1 MLGNFMESSRGQF
14 VRSIPPKAFQ
24 TEVVAQSIDI
34 SSLVDQYIQVV
45 NIQRPGQLDNQP
57 RVEVNESLG
66 ILAFAYEKLRNSVEY
81 REDQVLLRGAIK
93 RILKRRLNPLWQY
106 ESIAS
111 ALIRELIWAR
121 YLKNDSIPET
131 KIEEIES
138 ILRKYNVLRL
148 SVMKLKDAEDWQD
161 WILGIAACD
170 IEQVLVDR
178 KSSNALAEV
187 MYQTFSHHVSLTG
200 IAEHEQD
207 IQIYLAIHRALL
219 KSDAILMTYHLFLLN
234 AVGWKEATEAEAAQY
249 VPELAKLRSLVA
261 SQLQHPK
268 AQDLAR
274 IVKRHTPPYI
284 ILADVVND
292 GPDLARSW
300 LAQPDQ
306 LRARV
311 ESACQTRYGAMRQRV
326 VRAIIRSAI
335 YILITKMLVALLLEI
350 PYDNY
355 FYGAIHWGQL
365 AFNVG
370 FPPLFM
376 AALGLSIK
384 TPSQRNTDMIFSKM
398 LGIIAGE
405 LPPEQYSVA
414 KKSAIF
420 SPIMTTIYWLSS
432 LGMVAL
438 VSWVLWQYGFTPM
451 AIGLFIFFF
460 GVVVFFAYRV
470 RQIATELSV
479 VKEKQN
485 ILEGLINLITLPF
498 LRLGFKLSAEFG
510 KLNVFAFILDVLL
523 EAPFKLILD
532 LTEHWLNFVRQKQE
546 EMVER
551 QEY

>member
-1 MLGNFMESSRGQF
+1 
-14 VRSIPPKAFQ
+14 
-24 TEVVAQSIDI
+24 
-34 SSLVDQYIQVV
+34 
-45 NIQRPGQLDNQP
+45 
-57 RVEVNESLG
+57 
-66 ILAFAYEKLRNSVEY
+66 LAFAYEKLRNSVEY

-93 RILKRRLNPLWQY
+93 RILKRRLNPMWQY

-121 YLKNDSIPET
+121 YLKNDSILET
-131 KIEEIES
+131 KIEEIETM
-138 ILRKYNVLRL
+138 LRKYNVLRQ
-148 SVMKLKDAEDWQD
+148 SVMKMREAEDWQD

-178 KSSNALAEV
+178 HASNALAEV
-187 MYQTFSHHVSLTG
+187 MYQSFSKHVQIDGL
-200 IAEHEQD
+200 AEHEREV
-207 IQIYLAIHRALL
+207 QIYLAIHRALL
-219 KSDAILMTYHLFLLN
+219 RSDAILMTYHLFLLN
-234 AVGWKEATEAEAAQY
+234 AVGWKEATEQDAVSY
-249 VPELAKLRSLVA
+249 IPELTRIRSLVT

-274 IVKRHTPPYI
+274 IVKRHTPPYV

-292 GPDLARSW
+292 GPELARSW
-300 LAQPDQ
+300 LSQPDQ
-306 LRARV
+306 LRSRV
-311 ESACQTRYGAMRQRV
+311 ESACQIRYEAMRQRV

-335 YILITKMLVALLLEI
+335 YILLTKILLAALLEI

-355 FYGAIHWGQL
+355 FYGSVHWGQL

-384 TPSQRNTDMIFSKM
+384 TPSQRNTDIIFSRM

-405 LPPEQYSVA
+405 MPQEQYSVA

-432 LGMVAL
+432 LGMLLL
-438 VSWVLWQYGFTPM
+438 VGWLLWNANFTLM
-451 AIGLFIFFF
+451 GIGLFIFFF

-470 RQIATELSV
+470 RQIATELSII
-479 VKEKQN
+479 KEKQN
-485 ILEGLINLITLPF
+485 ILEGFVHLITLPF
-498 LRLGFKLSAEFG
+498 LRLGFRLSAEFG

>member
-1 MLGNFMESSRGQF
+1 MDSSRGQF
-14 VRSIPPKAFQ
+14 VKSVPAASFQ
-24 TEVVAQSIDI
+24 TEAVVQGIDI
-34 SSLVDQYIQVV
+34 SPLVDQYIKVV
-45 NIQRPGQLDNQP
+45 AGQQFGRNSSEP

-131 KIEEIES
+131 KIDEIES
-138 ILRKYNVLRL
+138 MLRKYNVLRQ
-148 SVMKLKDAEDWQD
+148 SVMKVKESEDWQD
-161 WILGIAACD
+161 WIIGIAACD

-178 KSSNALAEV
+178 QSSNALAEV
-187 MYQTFSHHVSLTG
+187 MYQSFSSQVH
-200 IAEHEQD
+200 IAGLAEYERD
-207 IQIYLAIHRALL
+207 VQIYLAIHRALL
-219 KSDAILMTYHLFLLN
+219 RSDAILMTYHLFLLN
-234 AVGWKEATEAEAAQY
+234 AVGWKEATEQEAERY
-249 VPELAKLRSLVA
+249 VPELARLRSLIT
-261 SQLQHPK
+261 SQLQHPQ
-268 AQDLAR
+268 AQELAR

-284 ILADVVND
+284 ILADVVSD

-300 LAQPDQ
+300 LSQPDQ

-311 ESACQTRYGAMRQRV
+311 EVACQTRYGAMRQRV
-326 VRAIIRSAI
+326 VRAIVRSAI

-355 FYGAIHWGQL
+355 FYGEVHWGQL

-376 AALGLSIK
+376 AVLGLSIK
-384 TPSQRNTDMIFSKM
+384 TPSSRNTDMIFTRM

-405 LPPEQYSVA
+405 LPAEQYSIA

-420 SPIMTTIYWLSS
+420 SPIMSTIYWLSS
-432 LGMVAL
+432 LGTFVL
-438 VSWVLWQYGFTPM
+438 VGWLLWQLNFTPM
-451 AIGLFIFFF
+451 GIGLFLFFF

-470 RQIATELSV
+470 RMIATELSV

-485 ILEGLINLITLPF
+485 FLDGFLNLITLPF
-498 LRLGFKLSAEFG
+498 LRLGFRLSAEFG

-523 EAPFKLILD
+523 EAPFKFILD
-532 LTEHWLNFVRQKQE
+532 MTEHWLNFVRQKQE

-551 QEY
+551 Q

>member
-1 MLGNFMESSRGQF
+1 MKS
-14 VRSIPPKAFQ
+14 VPAAAFQ
-24 TEVVAQSIDI
+24 AEAVVQGIDISPLVEQYIEVVAGQRSGRN
-34 SSLVDQYIQVV
+34 SSE
-45 NIQRPGQLDNQP
+45 P

-121 YLKNDSIPET
+121 YLKNDSVPET
-131 KIEEIES
+131 KIDEIES
-138 ILRKYNVLRL
+138 MLRKYNVLRQ
-148 SVMKLKDAEDWQD
+148 SVMKVKESEDWQD

-178 KSSNALAEV
+178 QSSNALAEV
-187 MYQTFSHHVSLTG
+187 MYQSFSNQVHITG
-200 IAEHEQD
+200 LAEHERD
-207 IQIYLAIHRALL
+207 VQIYLAIHRALL
-219 KSDAILMTYHLFLLN
+219 RSDAILMTYHLFLIN
-234 AVGWKEATEAEAAQY
+234 AVGWKEATEQGAERY
-249 VPELAKLRSLVA
+249 VSELARLRSLIT
-261 SQLQHPK
+261 SQLQHPQ
-268 AQDLAR
+268 AQELAR

-284 ILADVVND
+284 ILADVVGD
-292 GPDLARSW
+292 GPELARGW
-300 LAQPDQ
+300 LSQPDQ

-311 ESACQTRYGAMRQRV
+311 EAACQTRYGAMRQRV
-326 VRAIIRSAI
+326 VRAIVRSAI

-355 FYGAIHWGQL
+355 FYGEVHWGQL

-376 AALGLSIK
+376 AVLGLSIK
-384 TPSQRNTDMIFSKM
+384 TPSSRNTDMIFTRM

-405 LPPEQYSVA
+405 LPAEQYSVA

-420 SPIMTTIYWLSS
+420 SPIMSTIYWLSS
-432 LGMVAL
+432 LGTFVL
-438 VSWVLWQYGFTPM
+438 VGWLLWQLNFTPM
-451 AIGLFIFFF
+451 GIGLFLFFF

-470 RQIATELSV
+470 RMIATELSV

-485 ILEGLINLITLPF
+485 FLDGFLNLITLPF
-498 LRLGFKLSAEFG
+498 LRLGFRLSAEFG

-523 EAPFKLILD
+523 EAPFKFILD
-532 LTEHWLNFVRQKQE
+532 MTEHWLNFVRQKQE